1 MERDEGI
8 GRVEDILHSKNP
20 EVVQNAEQLQ

>member
-8 GRVEDILHSKNP
+8 SRVEDILHSKNP
-20 EVVQNAEQLQ
+20 EVVQKAEQLK